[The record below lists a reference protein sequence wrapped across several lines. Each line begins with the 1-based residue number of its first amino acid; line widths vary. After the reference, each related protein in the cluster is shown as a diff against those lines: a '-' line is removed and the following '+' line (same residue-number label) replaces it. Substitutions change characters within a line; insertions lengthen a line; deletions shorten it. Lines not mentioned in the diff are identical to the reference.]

1 MVDWFAFVGGISV
14 LCFLFGKTI
23 NHIFM
28 RDAHIGPMMEK
39 LFEVQDVSKLNN
51 IRLDKYN
58 NKAINEITNPY
69 NPFNRKPKP
78 PPLIT
83 PKVKPVDEESKDE
96 MEEIQ
101 T

>member
-1 MVDWFAFVGGISV
+1 M
-14 LCFLFGKTI
+14 
-23 NHIFM
+23 
-28 RDAHIGPMMEK
+28 
-39 LFEVQDVSKLNN
+39 SKLNN
-51 IRLDKYN
+51 IRLDKYS

-83 PKVKPVDEESKDE
+83 PKVKPGDEESKDE
-96 MEEIQ
+96 MEDIQ

>member
-1 MVDWFAFVGGISV
+1 M
-14 LCFLFGKTI
+14 
-23 NHIFM
+23 
-28 RDAHIGPMMEK
+28 
-39 LFEVQDVSKLNN
+39 SKLNN
-51 IRLDKYN
+51 IRLDKYS

-83 PKVKPVDEESKDE
+83 PKVKPGEEESKDE
-96 MEEIQ
+96 MEDIQ